1 MTTRNRLAK
10 SEVQPTRTP
19 QEWCDLGNDRLA
31 GRIPYSD
38 GKYEVRD
45 GLHWFVN
52 SNGIPTLGPKLKA

>member
-38 GKYEVRD
+38 GKYEVRS
-45 GLHWFVN
+45 GLHWFLN
-52 SNGIPTLGPKLKA
+52 TNGVPTLGLKLR